1 MIIDKF
7 IIYNWEVT
15 VLYECTCDDIDFIID
30 TLQDI
35 NCPNKYIKEALHNL
49 QTCNL
54 NIGLTY
60 SNTQL
65 QSSVIV
71 VNKTSSFSQLINTI
85 AHEYYHLICNLYLQD
100 QIDWSDKGE
109 TRYGH
114 CGNIPQHS
122 PWIIHDPMSAKMNPM
137 GPIRKKGGKIGKK
150 S

>member
-7 IIYNWEVT
+7 IIYNLKVT

-85 AHEYYHLICNLYLQD
+85 AHEYYHLICHISRMLEIKDEEELAYLNGD
-100 QIDWSDKGE
+100 LNMRS
-109 TRYGH
+109 Y
-114 CGNIPQHS
+114 NI
-122 PWIIHDPMSAKMNPM
+122 I
-137 GPIRKKGGKIGKK
+137 KKLENKVG
-150 S
+150 SE

>member
-1 MIIDKF
+1 MIIDNF

-15 VLYECTCDDIDFIID
+15 VLYECTCDDIEDIIEI
-30 TLQDI
+30 LKDI
-35 NCPNKYIKEALHNL
+35 QCPNKYIKEALHNL

-85 AHEYYHLICNLYLQD
+85 AHEYYHLICHISKVLKIEDEEELAYLNGD
-100 QIDWSDKGE
+100 LNMRS
-109 TRYGH
+109 Y
-114 CGNIPQHS
+114 NI
-122 PWIIHDPMSAKMNPM
+122 I
-137 GPIRKKGGKIGKK
+137 KKLENKVG
-150 S
+150 SE

>member
-1 MIIDKF
+1 MIVDKF
-7 IIYNWEVT
+7 IIYDWEVT
-15 VLYECTCDDIDFIID
+15 VLYECTCDDIDIIIE

-85 AHEYYHLICNLYLQD
+85 AHEYYHLICHISRMLEIEDEEELAYLNGD
-100 QIDWSDKGE
+100 LNMRS
-109 TRYGH
+109 Y
-114 CGNIPQHS
+114 NI
-122 PWIIHDPMSAKMNPM
+122 I
-137 GPIRKKGGKIGKK
+137 KKLENKVG
-150 S
+150 SE